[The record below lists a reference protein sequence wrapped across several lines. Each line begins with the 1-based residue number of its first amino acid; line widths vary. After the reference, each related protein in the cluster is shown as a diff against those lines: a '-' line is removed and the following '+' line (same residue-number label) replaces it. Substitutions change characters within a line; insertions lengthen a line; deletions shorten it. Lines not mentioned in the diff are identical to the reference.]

1 MTRYKYLESVILYFI
16 TIFLY
21 FIFIFGRSFTGLYI
35 FGFRVGELII
45 GLLLF
50 FSIWIFAAKKDIF
63 LEYSQLLKVKNLF
76 NVLLL
81 AFLLTSLLTD
91 TNIFDPYAF
100 KVSSY
105 IWVFPTVFIGFYF
118 GNHFLNNK
126 KIAYFIATSLPVVY
140 VLSTVKFP
148 QKIISFFINY
158 SDKFDFVKA
167 SDLLLVYVFVNILN
181 RINFGKTTIS
191 YSYFLFSSAIMLPMF
206 LFKSKGAFVACIIF
220 VALEV
225 IHYRT
230 YIKKNLLKA
239 LLTLVLTPAL
249 FVVSSFEISGDS
261 LLNGIFIIENQQ
273 NIFENEEN
281 FDTTTEVDG
290 SQDDLIGDNDKNT
303 NVISETLLDNLDN
316 KIAGNGTS
324 KDSKIF
330 EIDNGRIYSSDN
342 TLNWRFQ
349 IWQDVIYD
357 LMDKGQLL
365 TGYGYREIIPAMNTI
380 LRSGVDNGNENVHN
394 FFVNIIA
401 RGGILQFII
410 FISIFYKLI
419 NSDKSK
425 NTLFFL
431 IPLIIVSMFDSA
443 MESVRF
449 PIVVYFII
457 GSLISFNNE
466 KKSDIIK

>member
-1 MTRYKYLESVILYFI
+1 
-16 TIFLY
+16 
-21 FIFIFGRSFTGLYI
+21 
-35 FGFRVGELII
+35 
-45 GLLLF
+45 
-50 FSIWIFAAKKDIF
+50 
-63 LEYSQLLKVKNLF
+63 
-76 NVLLL
+76 
-81 AFLLTSLLTD
+81 
-91 TNIFDPYAF
+91 
-100 KVSSY
+100 
-105 IWVFPTVFIGFYF
+105 
-118 GNHFLNNK
+118 
-126 KIAYFIATSLPVVY
+126 
-140 VLSTVKFP
+140 
-148 QKIISFFINY
+148 
-158 SDKFDFVKA
+158 
-167 SDLLLVYVFVNILN
+167 
-181 RINFGKTTIS
+181 
-191 YSYFLFSSAIMLPMF
+191 MF
-206 LFKSKGAFVACIIF
+206 LFKSKGSFVACIIF
-220 VALEV
+220 FVLEV
-225 IHYRT
+225 IHYRI

-239 LLTLVLTPAL
+239 LLIVVLTPAL

-261 LLNGIFIIENQQ
+261 LLNGLFIIEEQQ
-273 NIFENEEN
+273 NIFDNEEN
-281 FDTTTEVDG
+281 SDTTTEVDG
-290 SQDDLIGDNDKNT
+290 SQDDQIEDNDKTT

-394 FFVNIIA
+394 FFINIIA

-419 NSDKSK
+419 NGDKSK

-449 PIVVYFII
+449 PIAVYFII